1 MVFSSATF
9 LFYFLPLVLLIHF
22 LLKKTE
28 LRNIF
33 LLFASLFFYAWG
45 ESYYILIMLLSILT
59 NYCFGLVI
67 NYANQAENR
76 GNDKRFLLIGV
87 AINLTI
93 LIYYKY
99 FNFLFENIQSL
110 GLFEEYINAPVHL
123 PIGISFFTF
132 QSISYLIDIYYKK
145 ARVQRNPLNLGLY
158 IALFPQLIAGPI
170 IRYHDVTDQIKTRF
184 IGITK
189 FSAGISRFIFGLSKK
204 ILIADPLARIA
215 DEIFLMNPLD
225 IPTEIA
231 WLGIICYSL
240 QIYFDFSGY
249 SDMAIGLGKMLGF
262 DFLENFNYPYIS
274 KSIQEFWRR
283 WHISLSNWF
292 RDYLYIPL
300 GGNRIG
306 TKRTYVNLFLVFLT
320 TGLWHGAS
328 WNFIVWGLFHGLFLI
343 IERIGFKSILDKL
356 PKFIRHTYTLLIVII
371 GWVFFKSVDLSYS
384 IGFLKALIGY
394 YNGWDYKV
402 LINFD
407 NLTLG
412 AFAMA
417 ILISMP
423 IFTKTFSRF
432 SIDLKNP
439 MADNVIITSDL
450 KGIITWGLLMLLLI
464 TCIFQIASNS
474 YSPFIYFR
482 F

>member
-1 MVFSSATF
+1 
-9 LFYFLPLVLLIHF
+9 
-22 LLKKTE
+22 
-28 LRNIF
+28 
-33 LLFASLFFYAWG
+33 
-45 ESYYILIMLLSILT
+45 MLLSILT